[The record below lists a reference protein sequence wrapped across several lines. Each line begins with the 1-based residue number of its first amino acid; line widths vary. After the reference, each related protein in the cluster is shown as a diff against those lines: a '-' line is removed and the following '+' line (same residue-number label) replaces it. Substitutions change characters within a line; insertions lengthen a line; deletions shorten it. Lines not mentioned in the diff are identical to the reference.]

1 MNGLAPPS
9 IGQMLTWDSSSL
21 SPLVLLGAVLALWYW
36 WSMHRVR
43 ARGRLWPWYRT
54 ACFLAGCLLLIA
66 VTGSKVESYG
76 NQLFSVWMFQH
87 LTLSMAIP
95 PLWVLGS
102 PGLLLLRSTSHRG
115 PGRNVLALALSA
127 LRSRPARWMLHPG
140 FTIPVFLFS
149 YYGIYL
155 SPIFDA
161 VSGLP
166 AGHVFL
172 EIFFLASGLLFIMP
186 VLATGPLPVRQSY
199 LGRCFDL
206 FVEMPLHVFI
216 GVVLMM
222 ATKPLLTTFVNP
234 PPEWGVDVMQDQQ
247 LAGAL
252 AWSYGEPVALVVVVI
267 FAMRW
272 NRDDKRMN
280 AAQDRRAEIDG
291 DSDLEAYNN
300 FLRSLSAAERPETR

>member
-1 MNGLAPPS
+1 MNDTPPPS
-9 IGQMLTWDSSSL
+9 IGQMLEWDTSAL
-21 SPLVLLGAVLALWYW
+21 PLLPVLGVVLALWYW
-36 WSMHRVR
+36 IGAQRVR
-43 ARGRLWPWYRT
+43 ASGRPWPWHRT
-54 ACFLAGCLLLIA
+54 ACFLGGCLLLIA
-66 VTGSKVESYG
+66 VTGLKVESYG
-76 NQLFSVWMFQH
+76 YELFSVWMFQH

-102 PGLLLLRSTSHRG
+102 PGLLLLRSTPHRG
-115 PGRNVLALALSA
+115 IGRGVLALALSA
-127 LRSRPARWMLHPG
+127 LRSPPARWMLHPG

-155 SPIFDA
+155 SPIFDT
-161 VSGLP
+161 VSALP
-166 AGHVFL
+166 AGHVSL

-222 ATKPLLTTFVNP
+222 ATKPLLTTFVDP

-280 AAQDRRAEIDG
+280 AALDRRAEIDG

-300 FLRSLSAAERPETR
+300 FLRSLSAVERPETR

>member
-36 WSMHRVR
+36 WSMYRVR

-76 NQLFSVWMFQH
+76 NELFSVWMFQH

-127 LRSRPARWMLHPG
+127 LRSRPA
-140 FTIPVFLFS
+140 
-149 YYGIYL
+149 
-155 SPIFDA
+155 
-161 VSGLP
+161 